1 MVRLQIYLSKRWR
14 IWVQATISM
23 LRRKVELIIERI
35 PVHASFVTIYIKHTF
50 STAHYV
56 FVPQG
61 DQLKILGD

>member
-1 MVRLQIYLSKRWR
+1 M
-14 IWVQATISM
+14 QATISM

-56 FVPQG
+56 FIPQG

>member
-1 MVRLQIYLSKRWR
+1 
-14 IWVQATISM
+14 VQATISM